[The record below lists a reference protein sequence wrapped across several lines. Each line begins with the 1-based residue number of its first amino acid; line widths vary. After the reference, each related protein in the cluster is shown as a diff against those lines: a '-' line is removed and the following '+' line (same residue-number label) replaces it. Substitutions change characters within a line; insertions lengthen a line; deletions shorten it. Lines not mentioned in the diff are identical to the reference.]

1 MGIVQSDVLAF
12 VFRVQTDPV
21 LTASRGRRKM
31 VFPLY
36 NEEIH
41 VLGRAGI
48 TDFDDLADRRV
59 AIGREGSGTYLT
71 ARLLFKMSEVDAR
84 SEMVLIDTDEALAEL
99 KAGRIDAMF
108 YVAGYPVK
116 LFTEKVAEAD
126 GLALVPILNKTVP
139 SSTRASEIPA
149 KTYAWQPSAG
159 AHRRDQGGTRVVRL
173 PAAATA
179 TTSGGSPRPSRATWT
194 GSSPTATR
202 SGSRSI
208 SSTRCGAGSS
218 TTASASTCGSPPP
231 PRHRARSTETNPVMD
246 AIKDMLSR

>member
-1 MGIVQSDVLAF
+1 
-12 VFRVQTDPV
+12 
-21 LTASRGRRKM
+21 M

-41 VLGRAGI
+41 ILGRKGI

-71 ARLLFKMSEVDAR
+71 ARILLKMADVTPRET
-84 SEMVLIDTDEALAEL
+84 VLIDTDEALAEL

-126 GLALVPILNKTVP
+126 GLGLVPDPEQDRPRVLRAERDPGEDVRAGSPTRSRP
-139 SSTRASEIPA
+139 PRSRRCWCRSTS
-149 KTYAWQPSAG
+149 
-159 AHRRDQGGTRVVRL
+159 GG
-173 PAAATA
+173 PTA
-179 TTSGGSPRPSRATWT
+179 TTWAGSPRPSRRTWT
-194 GSSPTATR
+194 GSSPTAIR

-208 SSTRCGAGSS
+208 SSTRCGAGNN
-218 TTASASTCGSPPP
+218 TTASASTWASPPA
-231 PRHRARSTETNPVMD
+231 RATERQASTNPVMD
-246 AIKDMLSR
+246 AIKEALGN